1 MNSDLTPHNRPA
13 EEATMNTL
21 HRLRCA
27 TLLSLAI
34 SALAS
39 AAFAAAPSGDDPL
52 PDTLRPQ
59 AGLRELATLS
69 ASGVQIYECRRGAA
83 DAAPTW
89 TFVAPEADLFDPQG
103 QRVGSHGA
111 GPFWAD
117 DDGSRIVGSVVARA
131 DAPRADAIP
140 WLLLATLNA
149 AGAGRLSAVTQVQ
162 RIHTAGGVAPASGCT
177 AQTLGRQARVPYRA
191 DYRLFVPA

>member
-1 MNSDLTPHNRPA
+1 
-13 EEATMNTL
+13 MNTL
-21 HRLRCA
+21 NRLRIAAAPALA
-27 TLLSLAI
+27 TLAV
-34 SALAS
+34 
-39 AAFAAAPSGDDPL
+39 AAVAFSAAPSGDDPL

-83 DAAPTW
+83 DASPAW
-89 TFVAPEADLFDPQG
+89 AFVAPEADLFDPTG

-117 DDGSRIVGSVVARA
+117 ADGSRIVGSVLARA
-131 DAPRADAIP
+131 EAPRADAIP
-140 WLLLATLNA
+140 WLLLATRSE
-149 AGAGRLSAVTQVQ
+149 AGAGRLSAVAQVQ
-162 RIHTAGGVAPASGCT
+162 RIRTAGGLAPAGGCT
-177 AQTLGRQARVPYRA
+177 AQTLGQQARVPYRA